1 MPAIQAHAVAALA
14 LYALRCAANSTRALA
29 ADISVGAQSR
39 YITEGRDNLARGG
52 LVTAEA
58 GGTWRAL
65 SAGLWLGVAD
75 STAYREINASLSATR
90 QWLGSE
96 WTLAWTRLWFEP
108 DDSTDREWSLAW
120 RAPLASRWEASA
132 VAVQSVV
139 ADGVFVEL
147 SLSRGLW
154 QANGQRLSAVL
165 TQGADFGYATPQYD
179 GLNHNGLGLRYVNR
193 LASGWQLGLA
203 VDHNRGGPDVRR
215 SGGGDVTWLSVSLSR

>member
-1 MPAIQAHAVAALA
+1 MLVRLGAVSTVLSAMPICAKAARAVAASV
-14 LYALRCAANSTRALA
+14 AA
-29 ADISVGAQSR
+29 
-39 YITEGRDNLARGG
+39 
-52 LVTAEA
+52 
-58 GGTWRAL
+58 
-65 SAGLWLGVAD
+65 
-75 STAYREINASLSATR
+75 
-90 QWLGSE
+90 
-96 WTLAWTRLWFEP
+96 
-108 DDSTDREWSLAW
+108 
-120 RAPLASRWEASA
+120 EASA

-179 GLNHNGLGLRYVNR
+179 GLNHNGLGLHYVNR